1 MTLGQGWKRTK
12 KWFNTYFVY
21 FLGSWSKCE
30 TGWLILSHHQNGLV
44 RSFTPSIWPR
54 CNNVIYLGIHYCILE
69 GAWAEA
75 YWRCRWCWKDEQRV
89 LSALEGVPPEM
100 LTAPSP
106 FTFSYSSKNC
116 PWITSLPASLLATEN
131 TQPKAREEM
140 RSHKKK
146 EWPLLLPWLI
156 IAGWF

>member
-1 MTLGQGWKRTK
+1 M
-12 KWFNTYFVY
+12 
-21 FLGSWSKCE
+21 
-30 TGWLILSHHQNGLV
+30 NGLRPLNPKRD

-75 YWRCRWCWKDEQRV
+75 RWRCRWCWKDEQRV

-116 PWITSLPASLLATEN
+116 PWIISLPASLLATEN
-131 TQPKAREEM
+131 TQPKAGEEM
-140 RSHKKK
+140 RSIPENTRLTHAS
-146 EWPLLLPWLI
+146 PGPCLPPQRKAQRRMHNQRDTCI
-156 IAGWF
+156 PEKTF